1 MEIWDGYY
9 EDETPAGVELIRGQA
24 VPKGLLH
31 LVSEILVCHEDG
43 DYLLMQRDFKKETYP
58 GLYEASAG
66 GSVLKGET
74 PLQGA
79 LRELEEET
87 GIRADFLTQ
96 IYRKINSRRDA
107 IHYGYL
113 CRMKGDKNRIRLQ
126 EGETVSY
133 RWLPRE
139 EFLKFTESEKF
150 VPSGRERLSQYLE
163 SIKQDCNK
171 IK

>member
-9 EDETPAGVELIRGQA
+9 EDETLAGVDLIRGQA
-24 VPKGLLH
+24 IPEGLLH
-31 LVSEILVCHEDG
+31 IVSNILVCHEDG

-79 LRELEEET
+79 MRELEEET
-87 GIRADFLTQ
+87 GIQADSLTQ
-96 IYRKINSRRDA
+96 IYRKINGKRNA

-113 CRMKGDKNRIRLQ
+113 CWVKGDKNRIRLQ

-133 RWLPRE
+133 RWLSQE
-139 EFLKFTESEKF
+139 EFLKFADSQEF
-150 VPSGRERLSQYLE
+150 VPCVRERLSEYLE
-163 SIKQDCNK
+163 SIKQER
-171 IK
+171 

>member
-1 MEIWDGYY
+1 MEKWDGYY
-9 EDETPAGVELIRGQA
+9 EDGTLAGVDLVRGQA
-24 VPKGLLH
+24 IPKGLLH
-31 LVSEILVCHEDG
+31 IVSDILVCHEDG

-66 GSVLKGET
+66 GSVLKGEA

-87 GIRADFLTQ
+87 GIQADSLTQ
-96 IYRKINSRRDA
+96 IYRKINRKRDA

-113 CRMKGDKNRIRLQ
+113 CRIKGDKNRIRLQ

-133 RWLPRE
+133 RWLSRE
-139 EFLKFTESEKF
+139 QFLKFVDSDEV
-150 VPSGRERLSQYLE
+150 VPCVRERLSEYLE
-163 SIKQDCNK
+163 SIKQERE
-171 IK
+171 

>member
-1 MEIWDGYY
+1 MEIWDAYY
-9 EDETPAGVELIRGQA
+9 EDETLAGVDLIRGQ
-24 VPKGLLH
+24 VIPEGLLH
-31 LVSEILVCHEDG
+31 IVSEILVCHEDG

-58 GLYEASAG
+58 GMYEASAG

-87 GIRADFLTQ
+87 GIQKDSLTQ
-96 IYRKINSRRDA
+96 IYRKINGKKDA

-113 CRMKGDKNRIRLQ
+113 CMVRGDKDRIRLQ

-139 EFLKFTESEKF
+139 EFLKFADSEEF
-150 VPSGRERLSQYLE
+150 VPNGRERLSEYLE
-163 SIKQDCNK
+163 SIKQEKLN
-171 IK
+171 